1 MNDLQRIAILYR
13 GLLLFNLFMLIVIFI
28 IFPEPFSI
36 LGDPLSWL
44 GKVGPGEGLAFY
56 YSFWLFSAALLY
68 NIFRWSQIL
77 LLLSKYPVW
86 RRLLVRIAGWAVSAG
101 FILMLFP
108 CDRFDPIHSTG
119 GTLVGLGMW
128 MLSTMI
134 LIRSDSLFERRIKV
148 WLHLILH
155 ASALFCIANFALD
168 TSLKG
173 FSQRPAILTIVVIT
187 NICLIL
193 QLQVQQKS
201 GNCDNLPVSGLLAD

>member
-1 MNDLQRIAILYR
+1 MNDLQRIAVLYR
-13 GLLLFNLFMLIVIFI
+13 DLLLFNLFTMIVIFI
-28 IFPEPFSI
+28 VFPEPFSLI
-36 LGDPLSWL
+36 GDPLSWL

-77 LLLSKYPVW
+77 LLLSRHPVW
-86 RRLLVRIAGWAVSAG
+86 RRLLVRIASWAVPAG

-134 LIRSDSLFERRIKV
+134 LIRSGSLFERRIKAG
-148 WLHLILH
+148 LHILLH

-173 FSQRPAILTIVVIT
+173 FSQRPERIRIMVLSIHIPRPTSVP
-187 NICLIL
+187 
-193 QLQVQQKS
+193 
-201 GNCDNLPVSGLLAD
+201 PVL